1 MPDIDATTFQFVAMV
16 IVGIVGA
23 IALGAVL
30 ALATLDHE
38 AHMKAR
44 RARARFDRREAR

>member
-1 MPDIDATTFQFVAMV
+1 MSDINATDFQFVAML

-23 IALGAVL
+23 IALGIVL

-44 RARARFDRREAR
+44 RAKARFDRRQA